1 MIAQVIINTTA
12 KQLNRTFDYNIPTN
26 LEDQIFIGTKV
37 LVPFGRKKDLEEGF
51 VVGFKQKS
59 EYIVKDIEKLEDA
72 LTEDQIQLAKWMAK
86 RYFCNVSDCI
96 KLMQTPGT
104 RTKQN
109 KVQDKTIQT
118 IYLKKDI
125 EEIEYEIESGIV
137 KSEKQ
142 KKILNFVKDN
152 EGATIPEIEM
162 FTDCS
167 RTIVNTLLKN
177 GYLEMV
183 EKKIERNPLLDKEI
197 PRTTKY
203 QLTDEQQNAYE
214 KVENAIQNNRYEQFL
229 LYGVTGSGKTEIY
242 LQLIEKVIIQNK
254 TAIMLVPEISLTP
267 QMIER
272 FVARFGKDEIAVLH
286 SKLSIR
292 GET

>member
-12 KQLNRTFDYNIPTN
+12 KQLNRTFDYNIPSN

-51 VVGFKQKS
+51 VVGFKEKS
-59 EYIVKDIEKLEDA
+59 EYTVKDIAKLEDA
-72 LTEDQIQLAKWMAK
+72 LTENQIQLAKWMAK

-118 IYLKKDI
+118 IYLKKDV
-125 EEIEYEIESGIV
+125 EEIEYEIESGII
-137 KSEKQ
+137 KSEKH

-167 RTIVNTLLKN
+167 RAIVNTLLKN
-177 GYLEMV
+177 GYVEMV

-242 LQLIEKVIIQNK
+242 LQLIEKVINQNK

-272 FVARFGKDEIAVLH
+272 FVARFGKSEIAVLH

-292 GET
+292 RKA

>member
-26 LEDQIFIGTKV
+26 LEEQIFIGTKV

-109 KVQDKTIQT
+109 KVQDKTIHT

-167 RTIVNTLLKN
+167 RAIVNTLLKN

-272 FVARFGKDEIAVLH
+272 FVARFGKNEIAVLH

-292 GET
+292 GEA

>member
-12 KQLNRTFDYNIPTN
+12 KQLNRTFDYNIPSN

-51 VVGFKQKS
+51 VVGFKEKS
-59 EYIVKDIEKLEDA
+59 EYTVKDIAKLEDA
-72 LTEDQIQLAKWMAK
+72 LTENQIQLAKWMAK

-118 IYLKKDI
+118 IYLKKDV
-125 EEIEYEIESGIV
+125 EEIEYEIESGII
-137 KSEKQ
+137 KSEKH

-167 RTIVNTLLKN
+167 RSIVNTLLKN

-214 KVENAIQNNRYEQFL
+214 KVDNAIQNNRYEQFL

-242 LQLIEKVIIQNK
+242 LQLIEKVINQNK

-272 FVARFGKDEIAVLH
+272 FVARFGKEEIAVLH

-292 GET
+292 

>member
-12 KQLNRTFDYNIPTN
+12 KQLNRTFDYNIPSN

-51 VVGFKQKS
+51 VVGFKEKS
-59 EYIVKDIEKLEDA
+59 EYTVKDIAKLEDA
-72 LTEDQIQLAKWMAK
+72 LTENQIQLAKWMAK

-109 KVQDKTIQT
+109 KVQDKIIQT
-118 IYLKKDI
+118 IYLKKDV
-125 EEIEYEIESGIV
+125 EEIEYEIESGII
-137 KSEKQ
+137 KSEKH

-167 RTIVNTLLKN
+167 RAIVNTLLKN

-214 KVENAIQNNRYEQFL
+214 KVDNAIQNNRYEQFL

-242 LQLIEKVIIQNK
+242 LQLIEKVINQNK

-272 FVARFGKDEIAVLH
+272 FVARFGKEEIAVLH

-292 GET
+292 

>member
-109 KVQDKTIQT
+109 KIQDKTIQT

-167 RTIVNTLLKN
+167 RAIVNTLLKN

-197 PRTTKY
+197 QRTTKY

-272 FVARFGKDEIAVLH
+272 FVERFGKNEIAVLH

-292 GET
+292 GEA

>member
-12 KQLNRTFDYNIPTN
+12 KQLNRTFDYNIPSN

-51 VVGFKQKS
+51 VVGFKEKS
-59 EYIVKDIEKLEDA
+59 EYTVKDIAKLEDA
-72 LTEDQIQLAKWMAK
+72 LTENQIQLAKWMAK

-109 KVQDKTIQT
+109 KVQDKNIQT

-125 EEIEYEIESGIV
+125 EEIEYEIESGII
-137 KSEKQ
+137 KSEKH

-152 EGATIPEIEM
+152 EGVTIPEIEM

-167 RTIVNTLLKN
+167 RAIVNTLLKN
-177 GYLEMV
+177 GYLEIV

-214 KVENAIQNNRYEQFL
+214 KVDNAIQNNRYEQFL

-242 LQLIEKVIIQNK
+242 LQLIEKVINQNK

-272 FVARFGKDEIAVLH
+272 FVARFGKEEIAVLH

-292 GET
+292 RKT

>member
-167 RTIVNTLLKN
+167 RAIVNTLLKN

-203 QLTDEQQNAYE
+203 QLTDEQQNSYE

-272 FVARFGKDEIAVLH
+272 FVARFGKNEIAVLH

-292 GET
+292 GEA

>member
-12 KQLNRTFDYNIPTN
+12 KQLNRTFDYNIPSQ

-51 VVGFKQKS
+51 VVGFKEKS
-59 EYIVKDIEKLEDA
+59 EYTVKDIAKLEDA
-72 LTEDQIQLAKWMAK
+72 LTENQIQLAKWMAK

-125 EEIEYEIESGIV
+125 EEIEYEIESGII
-137 KSEKQ
+137 KSEKH

-167 RTIVNTLLKN
+167 RAIVNTLLKN
-177 GYLEMV
+177 GYLEML

-203 QLTDEQQNAYE
+203 QLTDEQKNAYE
-214 KVENAIQNNRYEQFL
+214 KVDNAIQDNRYEQFL

-242 LQLIEKVIIQNK
+242 LQLIEKVINQNK

-272 FVARFGKDEIAVLH
+272 FVARFGKSESAVLH

-292 GET
+292 RKA

>member
-1 MIAQVIINTTA
+1 MIAQVIINSTA
-12 KQLNRTFDYNIPTN
+12 KQLNRTFDYNIPKE
-26 LEDQIFIGTKV
+26 LEELIFIGTKV
-37 LVPFGRKKDLEEGF
+37 LVPFGRKKNLEEGF
-51 VVGFKQKS
+51 VVGFKEKS
-59 EYIVKDIEKLEDA
+59 EYEVKDIAKLEEA
-72 LTEDQIQLAKWMAK
+72 LTENQIQLAKWMAK

-118 IYLKKDI
+118 IYLKKDV
-125 EEIEYEIESGIV
+125 EEIEYEIESGLI

-142 KKILNFVKDN
+142 KKILEFVKDN
-152 EGATIPEIEM
+152 EGVTIPEIEM
-162 FTDCS
+162 FIDCS
-167 RTIVNTLLKN
+167 RAIVKTLIKN
-177 GYLEMV
+177 GYLEIV

-197 PRTTKY
+197 PKTEKY
-203 QLTDEQQNAYE
+203 QLTEEQQNAYD
-214 KVENAIQNNRYEQFL
+214 KVENAINNNKFEEFL

-242 LQLIEKVIIQNK
+242 LQLIEKIINK
-254 TAIMLVPEISLTP
+254 NQTAIMLVPEISLTP

-272 FVARFGKDEIAVLH
+272 FIARFGKDKIAVLH

-292 GET
+292 RKT

>member
-12 KQLNRTFDYNIPTN
+12 KQLNRTFDYNIPSQ
-26 LEDQIFIGTKV
+26 LENQIFIGTKV

-51 VVGFKQKS
+51 VVGFKEKS
-59 EYIVKDIEKLEDA
+59 EYTVKDIAKLEDA
-72 LTEDQIQLAKWMAK
+72 LTENQIQLAKWMAK

-125 EEIEYEIESGIV
+125 EEIEYEIESGII
-137 KSEKQ
+137 KSEKH

-167 RTIVNTLLKN
+167 RAIVNTLLKN
-177 GYLEMV
+177 GYLEML

-203 QLTDEQQNAYE
+203 QLTDEQKNAYE
-214 KVENAIQNNRYEQFL
+214 KVDNAIQDNRYEQFL

-242 LQLIEKVIIQNK
+242 LQLIEKVINQNK

-272 FVARFGKDEIAVLH
+272 FVARFGKSEIAVLH

-292 GET
+292 RKA